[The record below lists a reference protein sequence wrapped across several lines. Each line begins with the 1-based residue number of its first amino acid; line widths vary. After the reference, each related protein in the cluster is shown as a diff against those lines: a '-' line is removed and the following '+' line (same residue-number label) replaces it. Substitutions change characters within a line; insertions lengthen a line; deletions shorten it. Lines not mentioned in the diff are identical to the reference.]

1 MPPADRTA
9 WERLGRLLTGRR
21 AQISP
26 RYANR
31 RAFAADR
38 EMNWRTLHDI
48 EGAKR
53 DNFRPE
59 TMRAFEAAYM
69 LAPGSLDRALAGGDL
84 EPLPARPELVPPPPG
99 AALAATFARADDVL
113 IERLI
118 RGDEVLAKIW
128 RLTGPNG
135 KPVDREKRIKMM
147 QVVIGDDPA
156 APAEGRR
163 QGDAGL
169 PPIPSFDGNRN
180 DQVT

>member
-9 WERLGRLLTGRR
+9 WERLGKLLADRR

-38 EMNWRTLHDI
+38 EMNWRTLHDV
-48 EGAKR
+48 ELAKR

-69 LAPGSLDRALAGGDL
+69 LVPGSLDRVLAGGDL
-84 EPLPARPELVPPPPG
+84 EPLPPPALVPPLPAG
-99 AALAATFARADDVL
+99 ALAEQVIRADDAL

-118 RGDEVLAKIW
+118 RGDEVLDKIW
-128 RLTGPNG
+128 RLIGPDG
-135 KPVDREKRIKMM
+135 RPVDREKRIKMM
-147 QVVIGDDPA
+147 EVVLADDPP
-156 APAEGRR
+156 PAQAR
-163 QGDAGL
+163 QGGAG
-169 PPIPSFDGNRN
+169 
-180 DQVT
+180 